1 MYMIAS
7 FECKFKTNQENIE
20 KILQHFGLRKIQSS
34 LYAGELENNEREM
47 LVNNINEIIKE
58 QDNVLIIPICQN
70 CYSKKECSGRE
81 IKFKNDLY
89 RCIEM
94 KLIIDGYNKS
104 IHKKDNQIV
113 IHEKDEILD
122 SIKASTITDITIV
135 GKGYVTFDALNLM
148 AENNIKL
155 IAINPRGQLTYAL
168 ESPNWRNIML
178 KKEQYKLSE
187 NKLGLEISKELIISK
202 MKNQKATLTTLNK
215 NKQLKRVFNHRSRI
229 DECISQL
236 SELNFKGKNKTIRM
250 KIMGFEGT
258 ASNEYWS
265 GVKHFI
271 PQEIGFDSR
280 TKKPT
285 DLLNSMLNY
294 GYAILASE
302 ITKSILLNGLDPY
315 CGFLHFDMGG
325 RTSLTF
331 DLIEPFRQQIVDK
344 TVIGLIN
351 KKQITVNDLDRR
363 NNILKLEAR
372 KLIVK
377 KILDKIYSSITYKNE
392 TLSYYDL
399 VEKQSRDIVKVLI
412 DGGKFNGFYLR
423 W

>member
-1 MYMIAS
+1 
-7 FECKFKTNQENIE
+7 
-20 KILQHFGLRKIQSS
+20 
-34 LYAGELENNEREM
+34 
-47 LVNNINEIIKE
+47 
-58 QDNVLIIPICQN
+58 
-70 CYSKKECSGRE
+70 
-81 IKFKNDLY
+81 
-89 RCIEM
+89 M

-104 IHKKDNQIV
+104 IHKKDNQIA

-122 SIKASTITDITIV
+122 SIKASTITDITVI

-155 IAINPRGQLTYAL
+155 IAISPRGQLSYTV
-168 ESPNWRNIML
+168 ESPDWRNVAL

-187 NKLGLEISKELIISK
+187 NKLGLRISKELIISK

-215 NKQLKRVFNHRSRI
+215 NKQLKRVFNHRSKI

-236 SELNFKGKNKTIRM
+236 SELNFKGNNEDIRM
-250 KIMGFEGT
+250 RIMGLEGK

-265 GVKHFI
+265 GVKYFI
-271 PQEIGFDSR
+271 PREIGFDSR

-285 DLLNSMLNY
+285 DLMNSMLNY

-302 ITKSILLNGLDPY
+302 ITKSILVNGLDSY
-315 CGFLHFDMGG
+315 CGFLHFDMYG

-344 TVIGLIN
+344 TVIGLLN
-351 KKQITVNDLDRR
+351 KKRITVDDIDRR
-363 NNILKLEAR
+363 NNTIKLEAR
-372 KLIVK
+372 KLIVE
-377 KILDKIYSSITYKNE
+377 KILGKIYSTITYE
-392 TLSYYDL
+392 DEAVSYSDLIQKQSDDL
-399 VEKQSRDIVKVLI
+399 VRMLL
-412 DGGKFNGFYLR
+412 DGEKFNGFYLR